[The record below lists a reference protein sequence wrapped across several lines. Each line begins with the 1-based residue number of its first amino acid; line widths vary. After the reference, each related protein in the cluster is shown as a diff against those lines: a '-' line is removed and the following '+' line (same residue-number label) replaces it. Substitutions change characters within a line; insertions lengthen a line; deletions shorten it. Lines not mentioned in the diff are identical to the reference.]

1 MFGNFLRSLQTDK
14 SNKMLTTA
22 FQKYEVLICSLGY
35 DPADIKIKVSMACWQ
50 LKLPNLVFISS
61 DPNSSLEEQL
71 ECAEKN
77 DINLII
83 TIKEKIYTSK
93 KKMSLKWRKEKNKIE
108 KEYTLEELIDYLKT
122 FKSGFINPS
131 TA

>member
-1 MFGNFLRSLQTDK
+1 
-14 SNKMLTTA
+14 
-22 FQKYEVLICSLGY
+22 
-35 DPADIKIKVSMACWQ
+35 MACWQ

-83 TIKEKIYTSK
+83 TIKEKVKLNLYYENINFFSQIYTSK